1 MLRYL
6 KFRGALYQRVADF
19 PGPYALD
26 SSLEAL
32 VPPALIKET
41 EKYLAKNVWSPG
53 LSKLFI
59 EVARTLWKRLKF
71 DASTNQAMAF
81 FQDAL
86 TSFRI
91 NELGRDQVMQR
102 YLEQAQQALQQKTGT
117 VPALLEGT
125 DFESIL
131 DLMVPR
137 AEITA
142 VRAALSP
149 EVAELFIQVARELWR
164 RLKVDRPLK
173 EGLKLF
179 LQFMQ
184 DREDNLPFD
193 RPAAR
198 RDLVKMA
205 RLLGVQSTFEF

>member
-91 NELGRDQVMQR
+91 NELGRDQ
-102 YLEQAQQALQQKTGT
+102 TGT